1 MENNKKKLL
10 KKSEKSKDK
19 TLIQKI
25 TNIDGKLLSI
35 LKQNWDKIENEYV
48 SLMKKFEKFETII
61 KEPEI
66 KKEFKTLISSISN
79 FKSNFKSIFFNVG
92 INMANL
98 SNNTSEKINYSYDNI
113 YNEMTDLDLV
123 INDINEIQNNNRKNK
138 KMKIQK
144 LENKLHEFMDEV
156 ENFDFNKLEKTYDIC
171 NSYNNNELEKILL
184 QNNFIE
190 KYNIKEA
197 DYNDENFE
205 NNLLDINQLRDAL
218 QNEPHQHIKQQL
230 VMP

>member
-98 SNNTSEKINYSYDNI
+98 SNNTSEKINYSYNNI

-205 NNLLDINQLRDAL
+205 NNLLDINTLNHDSDNL
-218 QNEPHQHIKQQL
+218 NNNMKYF
-230 VMP
+230 

>member
-1 MENNKKKLL
+1 MDNNKKKLL

-19 TLIQKI
+19 NLIQKI
-25 TNIDGKLLSI
+25 TNIDGKLISI
-35 LKQNWDKIENEYV
+35 LKQNWDKIENEYD
-48 SLMKKFEKFETII
+48 SLMKKFQKFDEII

-66 KKEFKTLISSISN
+66 KKEFKTLITILSN

-92 INMANL
+92 INLANL
-98 SNNTSEKINYSYDNI
+98 SNKTSEKINYSYDNI

-123 INDINEIQNNNRKNK
+123 LNDINEIQNNNRKNK
-138 KMKIQK
+138 KIKIQK

-156 ENFDFNKLEKTYDIC
+156 ENFDFNKLEKTYDIY
-171 NSYNNNELEKILL
+171 NSYNNNDLEKFLL

-197 DYNDENFE
+197 DYNKEYYE
-205 NNLLDINQLRDAL
+205 NNLLNINTLNHDSENL
-218 QNEPHQHIKQQL
+218 DNMK
-230 VMP
+230 

>member
-205 NNLLDINQLRDAL
+205 NNLLDINTLNHDSDNL
-218 QNEPHQHIKQQL
+218 NNNMKYF
-230 VMP
+230 

>member
-1 MENNKKKLL
+1 MDNNKKKLL

-19 TLIQKI
+19 NLIQKI
-25 TNIDGKLLSI
+25 TNIDGKLISI

-66 KKEFKTLISSISN
+66 KKEFKALISSISN

-92 INMANL
+92 INLANL
-98 SNNTSEKINYSYDNI
+98 SNKTSEKINYSYDNI

-123 INDINEIQNNNRKNK
+123 LNDINEIQNNNRKNK
-138 KMKIQK
+138 KIKIQK

-171 NSYNNNELEKILL
+171 NSYNNNELEKFLL

-205 NNLLDINQLRDAL
+205 NNLLDINTLNHDSDNL
-218 QNEPHQHIKQQL
+218 NNNMKYF
-230 VMP
+230 

>member
-98 SNNTSEKINYSYDNI
+98 SNNTSEKINYSYNNI

>member
-1 MENNKKKLL
+1 MKEDKKKFL
-10 KKSEKSKDK
+10 KKPEKSKDK
-19 TLIQKI
+19 NLIQKI
-25 TNIDGKLLSI
+25 TNIDGKLISI
-35 LKQNWDKIENEYV
+35 LKQNWDKIENEYD
-48 SLMKKFEKFETII
+48 SLMKKFLKFEEII
-61 KEPEI
+61 KQPEI

-92 INMANL
+92 INLANL
-98 SNNTSEKINYSYDNI
+98 SNKTSEKINYSYDNI

-138 KMKIQK
+138 KIKIQK

-205 NNLLDINQLRDAL
+205 NNLLDINTLNHDSDNL
-218 QNEPHQHIKQQL
+218 NNNMKYF
-230 VMP
+230 

>member
-19 TLIQKI
+19 NLIQKI
-25 TNIDGKLLSI
+25 TNIDGKLISI
-35 LKQNWDKIENEYV
+35 LKQNWDKIENEYD
-48 SLMKKFEKFETII
+48 SLMKKFQKFDEII

-66 KKEFKTLISSISN
+66 KKEFKTLLTILSN

-92 INMANL
+92 INLANL
-98 SNNTSEKINYSYDNI
+98 SNKTSEKINYSYDNI

-123 INDINEIQNNNRKNK
+123 LNDINEIQNNNRKNQK
-138 KMKIQK
+138 IKIQK

-156 ENFDFNKLEKTYDIC
+156 ENFDFNKLEKTYDIY
-171 NSYNNNELEKILL
+171 NSYNNNDLEKFLL

-197 DYNDENFE
+197 DYNKEYYE
-205 NNLLDINQLRDAL
+205 NNLLNINTLNHDSENL
-218 QNEPHQHIKQQL
+218 DNMK
-230 VMP
+230 

>member
-1 MENNKKKLL
+1 
-10 KKSEKSKDK
+10 
-19 TLIQKI
+19 
-25 TNIDGKLLSI
+25 
-35 LKQNWDKIENEYV
+35 
-48 SLMKKFEKFETII
+48 
-61 KEPEI
+61 
-66 KKEFKTLISSISN
+66 
-79 FKSNFKSIFFNVG
+79 
-92 INMANL
+92 MANL
-98 SNNTSEKINYSYDNI
+98 SNNTSEKINYSYNNI

-205 NNLLDINQLRDAL
+205 NNLLDINTLNHDSDNL
-218 QNEPHQHIKQQL
+218 NNNMKYF
-230 VMP
+230 